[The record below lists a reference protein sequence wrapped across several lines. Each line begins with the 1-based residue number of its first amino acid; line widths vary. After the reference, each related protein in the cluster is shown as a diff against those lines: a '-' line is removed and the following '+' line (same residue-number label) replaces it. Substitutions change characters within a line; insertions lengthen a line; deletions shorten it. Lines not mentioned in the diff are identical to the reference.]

1 MTADEQGD
9 DMFVTYSAIWLYYL
23 CLYPF
28 FFFPLQI
35 FRACMFV
42 IKLLKCDGILRT
54 KRIKTYYI
62 TKKERG

>member
-9 DMFVTYSAIWLYYL
+9 DMFVTYSAIRLYYL

-28 FFFPLQI
+28 SFFPLQI
-35 FRACMFV
+35 FRACMFAT
-42 IKLLKCDGILRT
+42 KLSKCDGILRT
-54 KRIKTYYI
+54 KHIKTYYI